1 MSVVNDDV
9 VVVILEVELENNHN
23 SDRRVLYM

>member
-9 VVVILEVELENNHN
+9 IVVILEVELENNHN